1 MTTYFFLIAAHL
13 GTQKH
18 MLFMF
23 PSPDEC
29 LEARNKII
37 ATVPV
42 AESKNIVVECVA
54 ASPLAPKEV

>member
-1 MTTYFFLIAAHL
+1 MTTYFFLIAIHL

-23 PSPDEC
+23 QSPDEC
-29 LEARNKII
+29 LEARTKFI

-42 AESKNIVVECVA
+42 AEAKNIVVECVA
-54 ASPLAPKEV
+54 ASPLALKGV